1 VTGNRAFEAVLLV
14 VAALTVIYLLLDP
27 WFPPRARWLAVA
39 VIAVLSAITALL
51 LVGVLHP

>member
-1 VTGNRAFEAVLLV
+1 VSGDRAFEAVLLV
-14 VAALTVIYLLLDP
+14 VAALTVIYLLRDP

-39 VIAVLSAITALL
+39 TIVALSAITALL